1 MTVLTLN
8 LQQFIETADEFW
20 QLCQANPELRLE
32 RTAMGEVVIMPPAFS
47 ETGRYNSAISGQL
60 WQWNDVR
67 QLGIVFDSSAGFTL
81 PNGAIRSPD
90 TSWIA
95 KARWENLPTEAK
107 YGFSAICPDF
117 VIELRST
124 SDSLKD
130 VRAKMKEYIENG
142 AQLGWLIDPQSRTV
156 EIYEPGEEVEILHD
170 PIYVTAEPLLPQFV
184 LNLQKVWD

>member
-20 QLCQANPELRLE
+20 SLCQANPELRLE
-32 RTAMGEVVIMPPAFS
+32 RTATGEVVIMPPAFS

-90 TSWIA
+90 TTWIS
-95 KARWENLPTEAK
+95 KARWENLPAAAK